1 MSQWLMCVEIWIH
14 SSMRKWTEER
24 ARHAPNAAA
33 MGLPLPALIGRHT
46 RPGVRNVA
54 LFCKH
59 LSRRGMQA
67 ANTLLPFVPKS
78 TYLVRNSNQPTK
90 SVLWT
95 MGATR

>member
-1 MSQWLMCVEIWIH
+1 MSQWLTCVERWIH
-14 SSMRKWTEER
+14 SSMRRWTEER

-54 LFCKH
+54 LFCK
-59 LSRRGMQA
+59 A

-78 TYLVRNSNQPTK
+78 TCLVRNSNRPTK

-95 MGATR
+95 MGATTLICSKR